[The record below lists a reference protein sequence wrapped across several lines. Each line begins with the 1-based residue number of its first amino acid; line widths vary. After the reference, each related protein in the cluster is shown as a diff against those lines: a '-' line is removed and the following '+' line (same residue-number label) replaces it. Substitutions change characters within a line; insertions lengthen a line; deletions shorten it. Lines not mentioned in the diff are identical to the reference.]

1 MTTIWPRSAALA
13 ITVLLLVG
21 ASSLPA
27 AAGDW
32 KSGQSRGA
40 DRGAVASASNAG
52 ANQKLGGIGL
62 IIGLGIL
69 RNFIGNI
76 ARGGPGEGATPHI
89 SPTSDWKGQVNTNI
103 CNFKYICQK

>member
-13 ITVLLLVG
+13 ITVLLFFE

-32 KSGQSRGA
+32 KSGQRLEAG
-40 DRGAVASASNAG
+40 RGAVASASSTG
-52 ANQKLGGIGL
+52 ANQGIGGIGL

-69 RNFIGNI
+69 RDFIGNF

-103 CNFKYICQK
+103 CNFQHACQ